1 MKKSKNEKMPTALV
15 TGSSRGIGL
24 AIAQMFSRN
33 SFNVI
38 ITGTKLQNVIDAKSK
53 VGLNNVSALELD
65 LCNPQSIENFRNRI
79 NKQTIDVVVHN
90 AGMLSLQNWQ
100 NISSKRWEQMFR
112 VNTLGPMLISKDI
125 ITSMRLRNKGQ
136 ILFFSPPFKID
147 DKVKLIGPY
156 MQTKLAQTT
165 FMHSLAYS
173 LKDTDISVNSFWTNF
188 PIYTDAISH
197 RNVTEKESCMSP
209 KIIADMVENIVFNEN
224 PKTFRGNEIIDVDY
238 LQNTSRYKLG
248 NRVQNLDRVFLDFLK
263 QKSS

>member
-1 MKKSKNEKMPTALV
+1 MPTALV

-24 AIAQMFSRN
+24 AIAQMFSKN
-33 SFNVI
+33 SYNVI
-38 ITGTKLQNVIDAKSK
+38 MTGTKLQNVLEAKSQ

-65 LCNPQSIENFRNRI
+65 MCNPQSIENFTNTI
-79 NKQTIDVVVHN
+79 NKQTIDVLVHN

-100 NISSKRWEQMFR
+100 TISPKRWEQMFR

-125 ITSMRLRNKGQ
+125 IISMRIRNKGH

-147 DKVKLIGPY
+147 EKVKLIGPY

-197 RNVTEKESCMSP
+197 RNVTEKENCMSP
-209 KIIADMVENIVFNEN
+209 KIIADMVEKMVLNEN
-224 PKTFRGNEIIDVDY
+224 PKTFRGNEILDVNY
-238 LQNTSRYKLG
+238 LENTSRYKLG
-248 NRVQNLDRVFLDFLK
+248 SQSKNLDSVFMDFLK
-263 QKSS
+263 KPF